1 MATFKPIAVN
11 KTGVVLPYKE
21 GQYIVATQPFSDG
34 NATYQAGVYVDMLGG
49 RQQLTMTGPKGDKG
63 ETGATGATGPRGIQ
77 GERGEKGDTGADG
90 VSPTVEVVHV
100 DTLPAGQATVE
111 NVGTQQDVRL
121 VFGIPQ
127 GQQGI
132 QGATGATGPQGE
144 QGIQGPQ
151 GDQGI
156 QGQQGVQGPQGIK
169 GEQGPAGED
178 GRSFQIVAHV
188 DSADDLPAPSSLFL
202 GKAYS
207 VGTQLPNDIYICMEQ
222 DGTLGWYNEGPI
234 QGPRGEKGEQ
244 GIQGPQGEQGIQ
256 GPQGIQGATG
266 PQGPQGEKGSDATID
281 TSNFAKTN
289 ESNTFGN
296 AQNFVQGAVFGFNEN
311 KIRVGSTYSEGNQV
325 LAVHF
330 INGNNRL
337 DLPNKTGTV
346 ATLDDISSGGG
357 KDLYEHNIYMYNNST
372 TTPIRI
378 TFKIVN
384 NSEELINT
392 GIKLYNELTSLGY
405 SESHFFPASGIC
417 GKNSEYPNI
426 VYSMAPDGNFGLVV
440 YIVYIANALSGHV
453 DLNIL
458 SSSPSMRDYVRKLN

>member
-63 ETGATGATGPRGIQ
+63 DTGATGATGPQGIQ

-90 VSPTVEVVHV
+90 VSPMVEVVHV
-100 DTLPAGQATVE
+100 DTLPAGQSATVE

-132 QGATGATGPQGE
+132 QGETGATGPQGE

-222 DGTLGWYNEGPI
+222 DGTLDWYNEGPI

-266 PQGPQGEKGSDATID
+266 PQGPAGEKGEQGERGPQGPKGEPGSMGTLTTATVSIKNNLQR
-281 TSNFAKTN
+281 TISFYYVN
-289 ESNTFGN
+289 ENGVLTDSSLFGN
-296 AQNFVQGAVFGFNEN
+296 STKTFNIAVGYDLFF
-311 KIRVGSTYSEGNQV
+311 ISTYGNYGKEVYIKSSTQGEHIIYIGSQSNSDCPCV
-325 LAVHF
+325 LLNTDVKLFNA
-330 INGNNRL
+330 NGPQGN
-337 DLPNKTGTV
+337 V
-346 ATLDDISSGGG
+346 AL
-357 KDLYEHNIYMYNNST
+357 
-372 TTPIRI
+372 
-378 TFKIVN
+378 FKILKNV
-384 NSEELINT
+384 T
-392 GIKLYNELTSLGY
+392 LTLTIS
-405 SESHFFPASGIC
+405 
-417 GKNSEYPNI
+417 
-426 VYSMAPDGNFGLVV
+426 
-440 YIVYIANALSGHV
+440 
-453 DLNIL
+453 
-458 SSSPSMRDYVRKLN
+458 